1 MCRAMHAWQTV
12 AIHDW
17 MDVGYF
23 SLRDAHAAGWPL
35 APWQWDL
42 ERLSLW
48 HGVSIP
54 LQPVLLVLKSVP
66 RHVAFVTDG
75 SWLPSHRCGLLS
87 QWCA

>member
-1 MCRAMHAWQTV
+1 
-12 AIHDW
+12 
-17 MDVGYF
+17 MDAGYF

-35 APWQWDL
+35 APWHRDL
-42 ERLSLW
+42 ERLSPW

-54 LQPVLLVLKSVP
+54 LQPVLPFLKSVP

-75 SWLPSHRCGLLS
+75 HGSPLIVVGVLS